1 MECYRRRQMTTHAR
15 EQNNT
20 GPLRVGGPVMIKAFV
35 KLHEQLTAA
44 RTDNLRVYR
53 DVCKCRLNVGMLRHR
68 ETSVGR
74 VPDTRFIQTLKY
86 FPGLAK
92 TKFQDF
98 PGL

>member
-1 MECYRRRQMTTHAR
+1 
-15 EQNNT
+15 
-20 GPLRVGGPVMIKAFV
+20 
-35 KLHEQLTAA
+35 
-44 RTDNLRVYR
+44 VYR
-53 DVCKCRLNVGMLRHR
+53 DICKCRLNVGMLRHR

-86 FPGLAK
+86 YPGQAK